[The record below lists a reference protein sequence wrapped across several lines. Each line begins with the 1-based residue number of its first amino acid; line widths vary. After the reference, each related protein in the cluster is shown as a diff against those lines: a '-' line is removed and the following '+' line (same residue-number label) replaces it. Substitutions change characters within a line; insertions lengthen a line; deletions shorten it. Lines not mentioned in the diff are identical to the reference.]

1 MPTNIA
7 LGVKGG
13 GGNTKMRRTEIVSD
27 DSTLF
32 QIFCPRLYVPH
43 KVRPMLKEN
52 CTAFDSVF
60 CLVPC
65 KKTVGQFPVEEFPH
79 LSLESECDT
88 LTIVFA
94 KLLDNR

>member
-32 QIFCPRLYVPH
+32 QIFCPRLWVLRRRGLVKNFGF
-43 KVRPMLKEN
+43 KVQ
-52 CTAFDSVF
+52 S
-60 CLVPC
+60 
-65 KKTVGQFPVEEFPH
+65 EFPDQI
-79 LSLESECDT
+79 LGLQCNQSFQWWS
-88 LTIVFA
+88 
-94 KLLDNR
+94 R

>member
-32 QIFCPRLYVPH
+32 QIFCPRLRPKKLSMLGEYLQLLAVTDIVPRYCKSSYVIDRLISSRGSH
-43 KVRPMLKEN
+43 DLKTLN
-52 CTAFDSVF
+52 FFRSV
-60 CLVPC
+60 
-65 KKTVGQFPVEEFPH
+65 
-79 LSLESECDT
+79 
-88 LTIVFA
+88 
-94 KLLDNR
+94 